1 VHATIGG
8 EVPVFVT
15 GEKSDVTHCENSEFP
30 HCQSEATTL
39 FDTRSFTQ
47 SSCCNITLQS
57 I

>member
-30 HCQSEATTL
+30 HCQSEAMTL